1 MGVSYCWRQTAD
13 DLRKIN
19 TCIKERVFKMNIT
32 YSTELMRN
40 YRQANIIS
48 PQKKF
53 AAVQTNN
60 GEALLFSIGTDGA
73 FYLIEQSSGTN
84 STGWKEINLTA
95 KLSSMSIKN
104 GIAKDFAVSQNSAT
118 GMIDLA
124 LVMTVNSKDTLYV
137 SLGHS
142 NEGGSIT
149 SDIVWTTM
157 IYDDLEHP
165 DISLNIED
173 VFISQSSAGEY
184 IVADISKSSFSP
196 PSRFLNRYY
205 IDPKNKNGRLWNP
218 MVMGGDLE
226 PGIQTRIGRKAG
238 DMIDGAYTL
247 GQIGGVKELLYAP
260 LFNPFSKS
268 APPVIT
274 RLTMPSNASTLALAD
289 TGNNST
295 DLFVAAG
302 KDLYFFAA
310 DKQQDNAIGKKVF
323 SNELFQD
330 VCELHVYKENG
341 QYTVWGLNRTNQV
354 FYTSCNVSDVLD
366 SSKWTLPL
374 PIITG
379 VDKISPFINRA
390 DNANTIISAG
400 INEVFISV
408 RSPETTIWNTQ
419 KVQLEAPPQSSADG
433 FSSYTTRVQL
443 DDGENNPL
451 ANTEVMISA
460 SSPIPV
466 YINNLYYLI
475 NTDPIPVVSDALG
488 SLTMIQTIDD
498 LSSVELTIAERS
510 GTSVTINPM
519 EKPFNKSVSLDS
531 KEKLKNAVI
540 IYTDGTTRPLI
551 KNSVSDADLESVAL
565 ANKNLALAYQSVSAD
580 GALFRAKRM
589 ALNSGNAVVAE
600 SILNGITTD
609 IGDLFR
615 WLESGIVHTLEII
628 ENAMTGLW
636 HFVVQIGEKIYQSVL
651 DTVEAVVGAVRW
663 VYNTI
668 KVAVKDLLKYLEF
681 LFDWKDITL
690 TKDVMKNML
699 KQYLQHEADGILV
712 VKDFLDKQINDLVKI
727 INGWA
732 GIDDWS
738 GLGEAADQPANA
750 SSTPGKGASAPGDM
764 LSYHLKNNAGNITQK
779 NPPSYLDPSD
789 GPIGALMDALKKE
802 GIVVDAVFEQLEQL
816 ASDYT
821 NLDLG
826 TILKRVVAIITDGV
840 LESAEVVMDA
850 MLTIVYELVKTIL
863 EILDT
868 EIYIPVVS
876 DILKEFGVPSLSFLD
891 IFCWV
896 TAVPVTIAYKI
907 AEGKAPFMDNSTTNF
922 LKTATSWD
930 AIEQAFTGS
939 SNAYVA
945 AANNFEAYGEK
956 LSGVTASDSE
966 GLINIPDSLKSSVF
980 VMGHC
985 FSGFFTLMSCFI
997 STFEAEAETGEN
1009 PFAIPS
1015 AVLGVLAAATNG
1027 IAAVLVPK
1035 DPIKNSIV
1043 SWVNTVTT
1051 CTVILCKLIFSGPAQ
1066 KKFGA
1071 SEGVLRFLKAG
1082 DGRATGA
1089 VINSILVIPA
1099 LACTCWHFYELS
1111 QDKASSARS
1120 AAIIDETANLTSY
1133 ISRISYA
1140 VAVNDKD
1147 PESKQ
1152 IPIGIMVVA
1161 NVATS
1166 GLQTAEAIVG
1176 A

>member
-1 MGVSYCWRQTAD
+1 
-13 DLRKIN
+13 
-19 TCIKERVFKMNIT
+19 MNIT

-60 GEALLFSIGTDGA
+60 GEILLFSIGTDDA
-73 FYLIEQSSGTN
+73 FYLIEQCSGTN

-95 KLSSMSIKN
+95 KLKSMSIKN
-104 GIAKDFAVSQNSAT
+104 AIAKDFAVSQNSAT

-142 NEGGSIT
+142 DERGSIT
-149 SDIVWTTM
+149 SDIVWTPMT
-157 IYDDLEHP
+157 YDDPEHP
-165 DISLNIED
+165 DISLDIED
-173 VFISQSSAGEY
+173 VFISQSSSGEY

-205 IDPKNKNGRLWNP
+205 IDPKKGNGKYWNP

-226 PGIQTRIGRKAG
+226 PGIQTRIGRKSG
-238 DMIDGAYTL
+238 DIVDATYTL

-274 RLTMPSNASTLALAD
+274 RLIVPSNASTFALAD

-302 KDLYFFAA
+302 DDLYFFAA
-310 DKQQDNAIGKKVF
+310 DKQQDNATGQKVF
-323 SNELFQD
+323 TNELFQD
-330 VCELHVYKENG
+330 VCELHAYKENG
-341 QYTVWGLNRTNQV
+341 QYTVWGINSANQV
-354 FYTSCNVSDVLD
+354 FYTSCNASDVLD
-366 SSKWTLPL
+366 SSKWSLPL

-400 INEVFISV
+400 CNEVYISV

-443 DDGENNPL
+443 DDGANNPL

-466 YINNLYYLI
+466 YINNLYYLLDS
-475 NTDPIPVVSDALG
+475 DPIPVVSDTLG
-488 SLTMIQTIDD
+488 SLTIIEAIED
-498 LSSVELTIAERS
+498 LSSVKLTIAQKG
-510 GTSVTINPM
+510 GTSVIINPM

-531 KEKLKNAVI
+531 KEKLRNAVI
-540 IYTDGTTRPLI
+540 TYTDGTTKPLI
-551 KNSVSDADLESVAL
+551 RSSVSDADLESVAL
-565 ANKNLALAYQSVSAD
+565 ANKNLALAYQSVSSD
-580 GALFRAKRM
+580 GARLKARNM
-589 ALNSGNAVVAE
+589 ALDSGNAAVAE
-600 SILNGITTD
+600 SILNGIATD

-615 WLESGIVHTLEII
+615 WLESGIEHTLEIV
-628 ENAMTGLW
+628 ENAVTGLW

-651 DTVEAVVGAVRW
+651 DCVEAVVGAVRW

-668 KVAVKDLLKYLEF
+668 KVAVEELLKYLEF
-681 LFDWKDITL
+681 LFEWNDITR
-690 TKDVMKNML
+690 TKEVLKNMI

-738 GLGEAADQPANA
+738 GLGEAAYKPVNA
-750 SSTPGKGASAPGDM
+750 SSTPGKGSSAPGDM
-764 LSYHLKNNAGNITQK
+764 LSYHLKNNAGNITQN

-789 GPIGALMDALKKE
+789 GPIGVLMDALKKE
-802 GIVVDAVFEQLEQL
+802 GIVLDAVFEQLQQL

-826 TILKRVVAIITDGV
+826 TILKRVVAIISDGV

-850 MLTIVYELVKTIL
+850 MLTVVYELVKTIL
-863 EILDT
+863 DILDT

-876 DILKEFGVPSLSFLD
+876 DILKEFGVPSVSFLD
-891 IFCWV
+891 IFCWA

-907 AEGKAPFMDNSTTNF
+907 AEGQAPFMDNSITTF

-939 SNAYVA
+939 SNANVTA
-945 AANNFEAYGEK
+945 VNNIESFAAN
-956 LSGVTASDSE
+956 LSGLTASDSE
-966 GLINIPDSLKSSVF
+966 GLINIPDSVKSAVF
-980 VMGHC
+980 VSGHC

-1043 SWVNTVTT
+1043 SWVNRVTT
-1051 CTVILCKLIFSGPAQ
+1051 GTVILCKLIFSGPAQ
-1066 KKFGA
+1066 EKFGA
-1071 SEGVLRFLKAG
+1071 SDGIMRILKAG

-1111 QDKASSARS
+1111 QDSASSTRS

-1133 ISRISYA
+1133 ISRVSYA
-1140 VAVNDKD
+1140 VAVNDED

-1152 IPIGIMVVA
+1152 IPIAIMVVA